1 MYFFGSYWPLRL
13 PLPADGVELDIS
25 GFANQSGFTSP
36 VMKDLQRIFACL
48 EVATPNSAD
57 QAFLTK
63 VAGAGDFGPRVT
75 VPMSSQNEWRRG
87 FRIFAQVLHS

>member
-1 MYFFGSYWPLRL
+1 
-13 PLPADGVELDIS
+13 LPADGVELDIS
-25 GFANQSGFTSP
+25 GYGNESGFTFP

-48 EVATPNSAD
+48 EVADPECSD

-63 VAGAGDFGPRVT
+63 VASAGDFGPRVT

-87 FRIFAQVLHS
+87 LRIFAQVLHS